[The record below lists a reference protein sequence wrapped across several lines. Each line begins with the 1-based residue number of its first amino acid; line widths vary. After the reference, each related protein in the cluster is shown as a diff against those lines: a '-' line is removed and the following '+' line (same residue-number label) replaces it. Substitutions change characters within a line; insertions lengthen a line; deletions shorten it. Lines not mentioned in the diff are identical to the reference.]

1 MAEVELEP
9 HDPVWRD
16 RFECERDRIGD
27 AAADGLLGI
36 FHIGSTAVPDL
47 AAKPTLD
54 ALAVFEDYAAARA
67 TADALLADGYRLKR
81 DDPDWIVLDR
91 IGDEYP
97 VVVHLRPRD
106 ADTWCNQLVF
116 RELLREDSDARAEYE
131 RAKRTAAEEHSDD
144 VDAYTDAKEPT
155 ILSLVERAYEEGYDD
170 RLPEF
175 AD

>member
-1 MAEVELEP
+1 MAEVVLEP
-9 HDPVWRD
+9 HDPAWSD
-16 RFECERDRIGD
+16 RFERERDRIRD
-27 AAADGLLGI
+27 AAGDPLGV
-36 FHIGSTAVPDL
+36 FHIGSTAVPNL
-47 AAKPTLD
+47 AAKPALD
-54 ALAVFEDYAAARA
+54 ALAVFEGYDPARE

-91 IGDEYP
+91 IGEEYS

-106 ADTWCNQLVF
+106 ADAWRDQFVF
-116 RELLREDSDARAEYE
+116 RELLREHPDARAEYE
-131 RAKRTAAEEHSDD
+131 RAKRTAAAEHPDD

-155 ILSLVERAYEEGYDD
+155 ILSLVERAYEEGYAD